1 MKNVSILKDIV
12 KTQYNDMEGLISID
26 THEGS
31 NIFELCRDNG
41 INMEHYFL
49 IGFGLSEF
57 TLDGI
62 GRGDNVYCSVL
73 LLDKSKYGD
82 SFDNISNKIR
92 SLDCVDVEK
101 KTFTIK
107 YTDLGKYIKRFDFL
121 AVSDISSCI
130 KNMNLSE

>member
-62 GRGDNVYCSVL
+62 RRGDNVYCSVL

-121 AVSDISSCI
+121 AVSDISSYI